1 MCRNRALQ
9 RVSLVLVLLGN
20 GVERALTWTARE
32 ALGCLVGRGLGFGAP
47 EACVLKKIFTMS
59 EHG

>member
-1 MCRNRALQ
+1 M
-9 RVSLVLVLLGN
+9 VLVLLGN

-47 EACVLKKIFTMS
+47 EACVLKKIFTTS